1 MASERGLKLAG
12 WEDGFWDGYE
22 PLLVED
28 LSRGDVYVNPWN
40 NIWEWGSG
48 SNAYKYANAGYKV
61 FSYFMLLYIT
71 NNLIGSE
78 GDRASAVT
86 RVPT

>member
-12 WEDGFWDGYE
+12 WEDGFWDGYD
-22 PLLVED
+22 PLSVED
-28 LSRGDVYVNPWN
+28 LNRQGEVYVNPWN

-61 FSYFMLLYIT
+61 
-71 NNLIGSE
+71 
-78 GDRASAVT
+78 
-86 RVPT
+86 